1 MINDG
6 RFTTILKTILNGDLS
21 KNEMERR
28 LQEIIDDA
36 LSGPLDAP
44 ADMELVEQCQSLLW
58 ALKTN
63 GSIPYPD
70 HAQENKQ
77 QLMQRLATNPSPK
90 GRPLLRRVI
99 AVAAILVLVLGLSV
113 VSIQWIS
120 GKSTPDGQQ
129 YIVQGHEI
137 STDLIQK
144 CIAENLAQGSLIT
157 TSREEAEAFLG
168 FEISLPDTLLGKYT
182 CEEYYVFILPI
193 WVQCRLDYIFEDQVI
208 GVMAYYLT
216 DVNDSI
222 LFTEQDENG
231 EYLYINDKKAYLAS
245 NVGITSITWIDNNTV
260 YYLSGSFSSD
270 QAIEIFNEIW
280 KEKNI

>member
-77 QLMQRLATNPSPK
+77 QLMQRLATSPSQK

-99 AVAAILVLVLGLSV
+99 AVAAILVLLCGLSV
-113 VSIQWIS
+113 ISIQWIS

-144 CIAENLAQGSLIT
+144 CIAENLAQGGLVT

-168 FEISLPDTLLGKYT
+168 FEISLPDTLLGQYS
-182 CEEYYVFILPI
+182 CEKFDINILPVWI
-193 WVQCRLDYIFEDQVI
+193 QCKMNYVLNENRIEIMV
-208 GVMAYYLT
+208 YYLT
-216 DVNDSI
+216 DIQDST
-222 LFTEQDENG
+222 LFTEQDSNG
-231 EYLYINDKKAYLAS
+231 EYILVDNKKIYLATNMGNS
-245 NVGITSITWIDNNTV
+245 NITWIDDNSV
-260 YYLSGSFSSD
+260 YDISGMFTLD
-270 QAIEIFNEIW
+270 QGIKIINEIRG
-280 KEKNI
+280 K

>member
-1 MINDG
+1 LINDG

-21 KNEMERR
+21 KKEMERR

-58 ALKTN
+58 SLKTN

-144 CIAENLAQGSLIT
+144 SIAENLAQGSLIT
-157 TSREEAEAFLG
+157 TSREEAEQFLG
-168 FEISLPDTLLGKYT
+168 FDILLPDTLLGQYT
-182 CEEYYVFILPI
+182 CEKFTIHILPMWI
-193 WVQCRLDYIFEDQVI
+193 QCRIDYILNENRIIVI
-208 GVMAYYLT
+208 VYHLT
-216 DVNDSI
+216 DLQDSV
-222 LFTEQDENG
+222 LFTEQDDNG
-231 EYLYINDKKAYLAS
+231 EYVSLQDTELYVAS
-245 NVGITSITWIDNNTV
+245 NAGNIAITWSINNSV
-260 YYLSGSFSSD
+260 YHLSGLLDS
-270 QAIEIFNEIW
+270 QQGIEIIKEII
-280 KEKNI
+280 KE